1 LRTARAEGWLGRST
15 RVSLI
20 GDTPADIQAAR
31 ANRVRAVAVYTGI
44 STPEEL
50 AAYQPDLLL
59 QDLRRLAPEMLL

>member
-1 LRTARAEGWLGRST
+1 
-15 RVSLI
+15 VSLI

-44 STPEEL
+44 SRPEEL

-59 QDLRRLAPEMLL
+59 EDLRRLTPEMLWQGRVLMPMADA